1 MMTAFVL
8 DWERVEDE
16 RHKALLRQL
25 KREIMQFRDETKKQ
39 ANLKQLPPTIER
51 LADKALIPKRRLI
64 QR

>member
-1 MMTAFVL
+1 MTDFAL

-25 KREIMQFRDETKKQ
+25 KREIMQFRAETKKQ
-39 ANLKQLPPTIER
+39 AHRKQSLSTVER